1 MNPFITI
8 AQRAARKA
16 GQIIVKGFERRDNLK
31 IATKEAND
39 FVTDIDQQ
47 AERAIVEILSQAYPD
62 HGILAEEG
70 SEKSGNDYL
79 WIIDPLDGT
88 TNFIRGIPHFAVS
101 IALQHKGRIEHGVVF
116 DPIKNDLFYSSRGA
130 GCVFNDKRCRASSL
144 KNLDEALLATGL
156 RHNEHTQRR
165 VLAALNKVLPECSDI
180 RRSGSAALDLAYTA
194 AGLYDGF
201 WEFGLNIWDI
211 AAGSLMVQ
219 ESGAMISSTSGAP
232 DHLDTGNVLAANVK
246 LFKQLLPLVH
256 NELS

>member
-16 GQIIVKGFERRDNLK
+16 GQIIAKGFERRETLK
-31 IATKEAND
+31 IASKEAND

-47 AERAIVEILSQAYPD
+47 AERTIVEILTQAYPD

-101 IALQHKGRIEHGVVF
+101 IALQHKGRIEHGLIF
-116 DPIKNDLFYSSRGA
+116 DPVKNDLFYSSRGA
-130 GCVFNDKRCRASSL
+130 GCVYNDKRCRASSL

-156 RHNEHTQRR
+156 RLNDKTRQQAM
-165 VLAALNKVLPECSDI
+165 AALNRVLPACSDI

-194 AGLYDGF
+194 SGLYDGF

-211 AAGSLMVQ
+211 AAGCLMVQ
-219 ESGAMISSTSGAP
+219 ESGAMVSSTSGAP
-232 DHLDTGNVLAANVK
+232 DQLETGNVLAANVK

-256 NELS
+256 SGNP